1 MYTPCICHEN
11 VGLGSICDWLL
22 DDTVNVFSV
31 LFAAAAILF
40 ALHAGGFKCS
50 GVILVELIEK
60 YDGVYS
66 EATLLWV
73 FTVKYILTGLMGKHD

>member
-1 MYTPCICHEN
+1 MCYCTTSI
-11 VGLGSICDWLL
+11 GLSICDLL
-22 DDTVNVFSV
+22 HVLVDTVNVF
-31 LFAAAAILF
+31 LFVAAAILF

-60 YDGVYS
+60 YEGAYS

-73 FTVKYILTGLMGKHD
+73 FTVKYILTGLMGKHN

>member
-1 MYTPCICHEN
+1 M
-11 VGLGSICDWLL
+11 
-22 DDTVNVFSV
+22 
-31 LFAAAAILF
+31 FAAAAILF

-73 FTVKYILTGLMGKHD
+73 FTVKYILTGLMGKHDKLMLFIKYSFVVIPRLTKPH